1 MIDLN
6 GLKREVLVEC
16 EEDYVGLWSIIW
28 RVRYALN
35 DGEYPPSEED
45 RADPL
50 EVRRITLRLVQELLE
65 SGLVQ
70 AGSPT
75 PDGRGFE
82 PWSLGACESLA
93 RIESEWGALA
103 REPNIGEIVWFTATE
118 KGERTLDSWRD
129 RHETE
134 GIR

>member
-6 GLKREVLVEC
+6 GLKSEVLKEC
-16 EEDYVGLWSIIW
+16 KEDHVGLWSIIW
-28 RVRYALN
+28 RIRYALN
-35 DGEYPPSEED
+35 NGEYPSPEGD

-50 EVRRITLRLVQELLE
+50 EVRRLTLRLVQELLE
-65 SGLVQ
+65 AGLLQ

-82 PWSLGACESLA
+82 PWSLGPRETLA
-93 RIESEWGALA
+93 RIESEWDALG

-118 KGERTLDSWRD
+118 KGAKEVEALTGQRA
-129 RHETE
+129 
-134 GIR
+134 